1 MASDPR
7 SPADP
12 VGSAARDDRAPSS
25 HPSAAPQ
32 AGGPLTGVRVL
43 ELGSFVAGP
52 FAGQLLGD
60 YGADVIKVEPPG
72 AGDRM
77 RTWGHVHDGEGL
89 WWPTISRNKRSVAV
103 DLRQPEGAALV
114 RRLARECDAIVEN
127 FRPGQLESW
136 GLGYDVLSEDNPGLV
151 MVHVSGYGRTGPRA
165 GEAGFGSIAEAMGGI
180 RHTTGEA
187 GRPSSRSGISLG
199 DAIGSLFAVI
209 GLVSSLV
216 ERGRSGH
223 GQEVDVALYE
233 AVAALMESSFAE
245 YEVEGVTRGRTGG
258 VLPGVAPS
266 NGYPTKDGAEVLIA
280 GNADTVF
287 RRLCEA
293 MGEPELVDDER
304 YATHEARG
312 RHADELDARIA
323 EWTSASPTDQLLE
336 VLTDHG
342 VPAGRIYTAADAV
355 HDPHFLAREMVL
367 HRTATTGRS
376 IPMTGVVPK
385 FGRTPG
391 TVRHAGPTL
400 GAHTDDVI
408 GELAG
413 LEADEL
419 AALRERRVIE

>member
-1 MASDPR
+1 MASDLRTSAEPAAS
-7 SPADP
+7 SP
-12 VGSAARDDRAPSS
+12 S
-25 HPSAAPQ
+25 
-32 AGGPLTGVRVL
+32 GPLAGVRIL

-52 FAGQLLGD
+52 FAGQLLAD

-89 WWPTISRNKRSVAV
+89 WWPTISRNKRSVAI
-103 DLRQPEGAALV
+103 DLRQPEGAELV

-127 FRPGQLESW
+127 FRTGQLESW
-136 GLGYDVLSEDNPGLV
+136 GLGYDVLSADNPGLV
-151 MVHVSGYGRTGPRA
+151 LVHVSGYGRTGPRA

-187 GRPSSRSGISLG
+187 GRPSSRAGISLG

-209 GLVSSLV
+209 GLTSALV
-216 ERGRSGH
+216 ERGRSGR

-245 YEVEGVTRGRTGG
+245 HEVEGITRGRSGG

-287 RRLCEA
+287 RRLCDA
-293 MGEPELVDDER
+293 MGEPELADDER
-304 YATHEARG
+304 YATHDARG
-312 RHADELDARIA
+312 RNADELDERIA
-323 EWTSASPTDQLLE
+323 RWTVARTTDELLE

-355 HDPHFLAREMVL
+355 QDPHFLAREMVL
-367 HRTATTGRS
+367 RMTSSTGLS

-391 TVRHAGPTL
+391 IVRHAGPTL

-408 GELAG
+408 GALTDIGPEG
-413 LEADEL
+413 L
-419 AALRERRVIE
+419 AALRDRRVIE